1 MTVNR
6 SDFSRARKAVLS
18 DTDLALVW
26 DTDGDPGEPMAVE
39 LVTALSSRFASV
51 EDVIDE
57 STLTIDGD
65 LLTRAGGVP
74 APITRAN
81 LAADPAFSALYV
93 PKAGDRVWVDAP
105 SLAAV
110 FGSPTLTSALGSGA
124 ANDAAWSMADAG
136 SRGVG
141 GSVMLPDHW
150 STFKIELYHGNTTTT
165 AGNVRW
171 NVTAKYAGSGDV
183 PYVGTGAL
191 TASDLTV
198 AAPTTAGAIGVAQIP
213 ASSLS
218 HTTGK
223 PLFFAV
229 ARYGSDGADTLTN
242 AALVYGVLFTRL
254 T

>member
-6 SDFSRARKAVLS
+6 SDFQRRFKAEPDSGDRFIGMDTDDGTGDPFV
-18 DTDLALVW
+18 TDLA
-26 DTDGDPGEPMAVE
+26 G
-39 LVTALSSRFASV
+39 
-51 EDVIDE
+51 
-57 STLTIDGD
+57 
-65 LLTRAGGVP
+65 
-74 APITRAN
+74 
-81 LAADPAFSALYV
+81 LAAGLADAAFSALYV

-110 FGSPTLTSALGSGA
+110 YGSPTLTSALGSGA

-136 SRGVG
+136 SRGIG

-171 NVTAKYAGSGDV
+171 NITAKYAGSGDV

-191 TASDLTV
+191 TSSDLTV

-218 HTTGK
+218 HTAGK

-229 ARYGSDGADTLTN
+229 ARYGSDAADTLTN